1 MEWYT
6 IDGVE
11 KIDSPALLVYGD
23 RVKENIRQAI
33 AIQGDV
39 ALLRPHVKTNK
50 MAEVCREMLHQGI
63 TRFKCA
69 TIAEAEMLA
78 LVQAPDILLA
88 YQPVGPKL
96 QRWLQLIQTYPASRF
111 SCLVDHP
118 AVAAALSAA
127 AVEKGIVLEVYIDL
141 NVGMGRT
148 GIATGDAAW
157 TLYELLTTLAGLR
170 FVGLHAYDGH
180 VKEIDPLLRQ
190 QQSDVLFRPVQDL
203 ARRVAQQS
211 GHAPVIIAGGSPTFP
226 THVHRLGVECSPGTF
241 VFWDRSYKLQM
252 PELPFE
258 YAALVLSRV
267 ISLIDEQTICTDL
280 GHKSVAAEGP
290 LPRVYFLN
298 APDAVPVGQSEEHLV
313 MKVPDASAYQIG
325 DVLYGVPMH
334 ICPTVALYERALVI
348 DDRRLVGEWRVVAR
362 DRRIT
367 I

>member
-6 IDGVE
+6 IEGVE
-11 KIDSPALLVYGD
+11 EIDSPALVVYAD
-23 RVKENIRQAI
+23 RVRENIRQAI

-39 ALLRPHVKTNK
+39 HLLRPHVKTNK
-50 MAEVCREMLHQGI
+50 IAEVCREMLEQGV

-96 QRWLQLIQTYPASRF
+96 QRLLQLIRTYPASHF
-111 SCLVDHP
+111 SCLVDN
-118 AVAAALSAA
+118 AQVAAALSAGA
-127 AVEKGIVLEVYIDL
+127 AEKGIVLDVYIDL

-148 GIATGDAAW
+148 GIATGEAAW
-157 TLYELLTTLAGLR
+157 TLYEQLTTLSHIHV
-170 FVGLHAYDGH
+170 VGLHAYDGH
-180 VKEIDPLLRQ
+180 VKEVDPLLRQ
-190 QQSDVLFRPVQDL
+190 QQSDALFRHVQDL
-203 ARRVAQQS
+203 ARRIAQQS
-211 GHAPVIIAGGSPTFP
+211 GKAPVIIAGGSPTFP
-226 THVHRLGVECSPGTF
+226 THVHRVGVECSPGTF

-267 ISLIDEQTICTDL
+267 ISVIDAQTICIDL

-298 APDAVPVGQSEEHLV
+298 APEAVPTGQSEEHLV
-313 MKVPDASAYQIG
+313 LRVHDAAQYRVG
-325 DVLYGVPMH
+325 DVLYGVPNH

-348 DDRRLVGEWRVVAR
+348 EDHRFIGEWRVVAR
-362 DRRIT
+362 DRKIT